1 MRLLLVL
8 AVLGLASAFVPR
20 NMLKAR
26 SGLVRVEMSESTTA
40 EGGSPRFEDRND
52 VYVGNMPFDL
62 EEGELTNMISD
73 ALGSDLESSSIRI
86 IRDRDTGRSRGF
98 GYISFDSK
106 EEAEE
111 SVEKLQ
117 GLSAAGREF
126 RVNVSVPKDQRP
138 PREARPPREQGPSV
152 FIGNLDFSV
161 ENDEVV
167 SLCDSVLGE
176 GFVTRVRIAIDRNT
190 GRSRGFG
197 HLDFATEE
205 DAATALE
212 KLAGTEL
219 AGRQLRVD
227 VAQRREDRPPRQRR
241 ENQHSVFIGNLSWD
255 IDTNFVE
262 DMLDDILGPGSFEA
276 VRLATDNQTGRIRG
290 FGHVDFKD
298 SDTAARAVVELNGME
313 VLGRQLRV
321 DHAEKKY

>member
-1 MRLLLVL
+1 M
-8 AVLGLASAFVPR
+8 
-20 NMLKAR
+20 
-26 SGLVRVEMSESTTA
+26 
-40 EGGSPRFEDRND
+40 
-52 VYVGNMPFDL
+52 YVGNMPFDL

-106 EEAEE
+106 EAAEE

-138 PREARPPREQGPSV
+138 LEGQTSQRTGPLCV
-152 FIGNLDFSV
+152 YWQLGLSV

-262 DMLDDILGPGSFEA
+262 DMLDDILGGI
-276 VRLATDNQTGRIRG
+276 LRG
-290 FGHVDFKD
+290 CTSGH
-298 SDTAARAVVELNGME
+298 
-313 VLGRQLRV
+313 
-321 DHAEKKY
+321 